1 MAKKIRLDQLLVQ
14 RGLAETLNKAQA
26 LILAGAVRVGSAPD
40 ARAGNMVSLDAE
52 VVVAAALPYA
62 SRGGY
67 KLAHAL
73 DSFGLAPAGLVAIDV
88 GASTGGFTDVL
99 LQRGA
104 ARVYAVD
111 VGYGLLDWRL
121 RQDARVVVLER
132 TNIRYL
138 EALPGD
144 RRPTTDDRRLTEDQ
158 RQETRDKRQ
167 ESGVKQP
174 LIDNNGRSAETQNSN
189 AQRAPETQNVT
200 LADCATIDVA
210 FISLRPVLPA
220 LRRLLAPGAWVVA
233 LVKPQF
239 EAAAELVGKGGVVRD
254 PAVHAA
260 VLRAVLGFAVGEGL
274 TPHGLARSPITGPAG
289 NVEFLAWLG
298 GPGPDLDVEQ
308 AIHDVVAR

>member
-1 MAKKIRLDQLLVQ
+1 MANKIRLDQLLVQ
-14 RGLAETLNKAQA
+14 RGLAETRSKAQA
-26 LILAGAVRVGSAPD
+26 LIMAGAVRV
-40 ARAGNMVSLDAE
+40 AGADGVKAGELVSIDAE
-52 VVVAAALPYA
+52 IAMAGVLPYA

-73 DSFGLAPAGLVAIDV
+73 DAFGLAPSGLVAIDV

-121 RQDARVVVLER
+121 RHDPRVVVVER

-138 EALPGD
+138 EALPEDGGWRIGD
-144 RRPTTDDRRLTEDQ
+144 GESSPTPIPH
-158 RQETRDKRQ
+158 
-167 ESGVKQP
+167 P
-174 LIDNNGRSAETQNSN
+174 L
-189 AQRAPETQNVT
+189 APT
-200 LADCATIDVA
+200 LAQCATIDVA
-210 FISLRPVLPA
+210 FISLRLVLPA
-220 LRRLLAPGAWVVA
+220 LRRLIEPGAWIVA

-239 EAAAELVGKGGVVRD
+239 EAGAAQVGKGGVVRD

-260 VLRAVLGFAVGEGL
+260 VLREVLAFAEGSGL
-274 TPHGLARSPITGPAG
+274 PAHGLARSPITGPAG

-298 GPGPDLDVEQ
+298 GPGPELDIEP
-308 AIHDVVAR
+308 AIRDVLQK